1 MALQPVFQITNDI
14 TKAITDIERARGFL
28 EGATLSP
35 SWIRDMQDRAFVLEA
50 HHTTHIEGTQLTL
63 DQSKQI
69 LAGQSIENTNK
80 EDVTELLN
88 YQKAFEMVSHCL
100 DSGETITEIL
110 IREIH
115 KQLVLGVRGNSA
127 APGEYRKIQNYVV
140 NQKTGK
146 PVYTPPPAYEVPI
159 MMAELI
165 QWINTEH
172 QINPILIAG
181 IAQFQFVHIHPF
193 LDGNGRVGRL
203 LSTLCLY
210 QKGYDF
216 KRLFTISEYYD
227 QNRAEYYQ
235 AIQSVRDNNMDMTDW
250 LLYFTEGLS
259 FQMQSVHQSA
269 LQNVQLETLQQEYHF
284 TERQSSAIA
293 YMLAHTTMTI
303 QNFEKICPKINRR
316 TLQRELKTLIE
327 LGVIETEGATNN
339 LTYKLATNLRQNL
352 RH

>member
-1 MALQPVFQITNDI
+1 MALKPVFQITNDI
-14 TKAITDIERARGFL
+14 TKAITSIERARGFL

-35 SWIRDMQDRAFVLEA
+35 DWVRDMQDHAFVLEA
-50 HHTTHIEGTQLTL
+50 HHTTHIEGTQLTFN
-63 DQSKQI
+63 QSKQI
-69 LAGQSIENTNK
+69 LAGQVIENTNK
-80 EDVTELLN
+80 EDVKELLN
-88 YQKAFEMVSHCL
+88 YQKAFEMLACCL
-100 DSGETITEIL
+100 DSGDAITESL

-115 KQLVLGVRGNSA
+115 KTLVLGVRGNSA

-159 MMAELI
+159 MIAELV
-165 QWINTEH
+165 QWINTEN

-227 QNRAEYYQ
+227 RNRADYYQ
-235 AIQSVRDNNMDMTDW
+235 AIQSVRDKKMDMTDW
-250 LLYFTEGLS
+250 LLYFTQGLA

-269 LQNVQLETLQQEYHF
+269 QHNLQLEALQKAHHLS
-284 TERQSSAIA
+284 ERQQSLIA
-293 YMLAHTTMTI
+293 YMLAHPTTTI
-303 QNFEKICPKINRR
+303 QDFEKIFPTINRR
-316 TLQRELKTLIE
+316 TVQRELKTLIA
-327 LGVIETEGATNN
+327 LGVVESKGATNN
-339 LTYKLATNLRQNL
+339 LIYKLATN
-352 RH
+352 